1 MLVLVRRAIGGLG
14 RPVALGLEEGQLLRE
29 PPDLDRYKQHWIDI
43 VIDRLVIR
51 PDVARRLADSL
62 ETALK
67 KGETR
72 PDCYS
77 EKFSPQRVMEQFDR
91 VFLA

>member
-1 MLVLVRRAIGGLG
+1 VLGEHGIYYRT
-14 RPVALGLEEGQLLRE
+14 
-29 PPDLDRYKQHWIDI
+29 PPELF
-43 VIDRLVIR
+43 
-51 PDVARRLADSL
+51 ATFMS
-62 ETALK
+62 LK

-77 EKFSPQRVMEQFDR
+77 EKFSPHRVMEQFDR